1 MLTSLVAL
9 TVVATGC
16 QGGTATEADAVA
28 RTGSASSVGAKTDE
42 TGDDQNGRTQA
53 GRQTGG
59 QAGGQNSGQ
68 GSGQATSGQ
77 DEKKERQWRTVKER
91 MFQLDDLQRV
101 TISVRD
107 HKFQVWVMDEHQK
120 RQEGMMFL
128 QDSDVKADEG
138 MIFVFPDIQ
147 YRRFWMKN
155 TLIPL
160 DIAYLN
166 LDGKIL
172 NTYTMRALDTT
183 TDYGSNGGA
192 IYVVELKGGTFAKKG
207 IRPGDKFVIPQEVVA
222 KD

>member
-9 TVVATGC
+9 SVVATGC
-16 QGGTATEADAVA
+16 QGGTTTEADAVA
-28 RTGSASSVGAKTDE
+28 RTGSATSIEAKTDE
-42 TGDDQNGRTQA
+42 TATGAQTSGRSGAQ
-53 GRQTGG
+53 GSG
-59 QAGGQNSGQ
+59 QDSGQ
-68 GSGQATSGQ
+68 GSGQVEGGQ

-107 HKFQVWVMDEHQK
+107 HKFQVWVMDVHQK

-147 YRRFWMKN
+147 YRRFWMQN

-172 NTYTMRALDTT
+172 NTYTMRPLDTT